1 MKSEAV
7 GVEATVA
14 DRQPPRLSLD
24 WWAGQLGLSRR
35 KLNTEIAAKRL
46 RAIRPG
52 GRTLVLEADMN
63 EWLDSFATK

>member
-1 MKSEAV
+1 MSSEAV
-7 GVEATVA
+7 AEVAVA

-24 WWAGQLGLSRR
+24 WWAKELGLSRR

-52 GRTLVLEADMN
+52 GRTLVLEADMT
-63 EWLDSFATK
+63 EWLNQHATK